1 MQGSNFSRSCS
12 KVSQPKAERVATPRT
27 PRMSLPAA
35 GNATVSSGVG
45 GSGFARLAS
54 SRRSLSRGAILADVF
69 MVVIW
74 GATIPGLMW
83 LGAAGGF

>member
-1 MQGSNFSRSCS
+1 MQGSKFFRSGS
-12 KVSQPKAERVATPRT
+12 KVSRPNAERVATPRT
-27 PRMSLPAA
+27 PRLPFSAA
-35 GNATVSSGVG
+35 GNAAVSSGVR
-45 GSGFARLAS
+45 GSGFSRLAS
-54 SRRSLSRGAILADVF
+54 SKGLSRGAILADVF